1 MILNN
6 ENLEQAIIIL
16 SPLYLT
22 SVMLIFILSRKWVYD
37 RILMADLVATVF
49 CLLAFSMGH
58 TALAIVIISVSKSVF
73 VIYSMFFRRR
83 NV

>member
-6 ENLEQAIIIL
+6 ANLEQAIIIL
-16 SPLYLT
+16 APLYLA

-49 CLLAFSMGH
+49 CLLSFSMGG
-58 TALAIVIISVSKSVF
+58 TAMAIVIISVSKSVF
-73 VIYSMFFRRR
+73 VVYSMFFRRR